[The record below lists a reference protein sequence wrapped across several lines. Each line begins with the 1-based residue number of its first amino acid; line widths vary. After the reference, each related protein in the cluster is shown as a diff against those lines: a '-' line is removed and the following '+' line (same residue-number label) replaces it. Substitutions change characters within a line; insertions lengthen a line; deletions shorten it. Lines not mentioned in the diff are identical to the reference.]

1 MWLLVVIAV
10 VVLVVIAESI
20 RQTKKYGRAS
30 GRPNLAGVG
39 MLELQRHL
47 QPDRRVEV
55 METQLKNQD
64 VSDSEQDPGGAD
76 RGRERNGKK
85 EPPAR

>member
-1 MWLLVVIAV
+1 MWLLVVAGV
-10 VVLVVIAESI
+10 VVLVVVAESI

-30 GRPNLAGVG
+30 GRPNLSGVG

-64 VSDSEQDPGGAD
+64 VADAEQDPSGAG
-76 RGRERNGKK
+76 RGRERG
-85 EPPAR
+85 EPKVR

>member
-1 MWLLVVIAV
+1 MWLLVLAGV
-10 VVLVVIAESI
+10 VVLLVIAESI

-30 GRPNLAGVG
+30 GKPNLAGVG

-64 VSDSEQDPGGAD
+64 AADAEQDASGAGRGGEKVPSL
-76 RGRERNGKK
+76 G
-85 EPPAR
+85 PQ

>member
-1 MWLLVVIAV
+1 MMWLLVLAGV
-10 VVLVVIAESI
+10 VVLVVVAESI

-47 QPDRRVEV
+47 EPDRRVEV
-55 METQLKNQD
+55 METQLKNQEAAE
-64 VSDSEQDPGGAD
+64 SEHDPAGA
-76 RGRERNGKK
+76 GRR
-85 EPPAR
+85 A

>member
-1 MWLLVVIAV
+1 MWVLVLAGVVVLLVV
-10 VVLVVIAESI
+10 AESI
-20 RQTKKYGRAS
+20 RQTRKYGRAS

-64 VSDSEQDPGGAD
+64 AAESEQDPAGAGRRRD
-76 RGRERNGKK
+76 RREPEVR
-85 EPPAR
+85 

>member
-1 MWLLVVIAV
+1 MLIVAGVVLLVVV
-10 VVLVVIAESI
+10 AESI
-20 RQTKKYGRAS
+20 RQTRKYGRAS

-64 VSDSEQDPGGAD
+64 VADAEQDPAGAPQS
-76 RGRERNGKK
+76 R
-85 EPPAR
+85 

>member
-1 MWLLVVIAV
+1 MWLLVLAGV
-10 VVLVVIAESI
+10 VVLVVVAERF
-20 RQTKKYGRAS
+20 RQTRKYGRAS

-39 MLELQRHL
+39 MLELQRNL

-64 VSDSEQDPGGAD
+64 AADAEQDPSGAG
-76 RGRERNGKK
+76 RGRERG
-85 EPPAR
+85 EPRVR

>member
-1 MWLLVVIAV
+1 MWVLVVAGVVVLLVV
-10 VVLVVIAESI
+10 AESI
-20 RQTKKYGRAS
+20 RQTRKYGRAS

-55 METQLKNQD
+55 METQLKKQD
-64 VSDSEQDPGGAD
+64 AADSEQDPAGAG
-76 RGRERNGKK
+76 RGRDRR
-85 EPPAR
+85 EPEVR